1 MQEIPYVGNELELFQ
16 HATTWKNYF
25 GKFLQPYLK
34 GKVLEVG
41 AGIGGTTLHLC
52 DGTQTKWTCLEPD
65 RDLFQELKRKVDA
78 KELPA
83 CCEAVK
89 GVISDLPPSVTYNTI
104 MYIDVIEHIEDDRA
118 ELASA
123 YNYLDEGGYL
133 LVLVP
138 AHQYVFSPF
147 DKSIGHYRR
156 YNKKMLRQAAP
167 KGVTVKRMWYLDSM
181 GLIASVVNKLFLK
194 QSYPTTA
201 QVSMW
206 DKKLVPISKF
216 ADRLINYQ
224 TGKTLV
230 AIWQK
235 TSAQK

>member
-52 DGTQTKWTCLEPD
+52 DGTQNKWTCLEPD
-65 RDLFQELKRKVDA
+65 PQLFSELKRKVDA

-89 GVISDLPPSVTYNTI
+89 GVIKDLPPSEKFNTI
-104 MYIDVIEHIEDDRA
+104 MYIDVIEHIENDGA
-118 ELASA
+118 ELLSA
-123 YNYLDEGGYL
+123 YNYLEEGGYL
-133 LVLVP
+133 IVLVP

-147 DKSIGHYRR
+147 DKSIGHFRR
-156 YNKKMLRQAAP
+156 YNKKMLRNVAP
-167 KGVTVKRMWYLDSM
+167 NGMQVKKMWYLDCM
-181 GLIASVVNKLFLK
+181 GLMASVVNKLFLK
-194 QSYPTTA
+194 QSYPTLK
-201 QVSMW
+201 QISMW
-206 DKKLVPISKF
+206 DKTLVPISKV
-216 ADRLINYQ
+216 ADVLINYR

-230 AIWQK
+230 AVWQK
-235 TSAQK
+235 NHTQK

>member
-16 HATTWKNYF
+16 YASTWKNYF

-52 DGTQTKWTCLEPD
+52 DGSQDKWTCLEPD
-65 RDLFQELKRKVDA
+65 PRLFDELKRKVDS

-89 GVISDLPPSVTYNTI
+89 GVINNLPMQVKYNTI
-104 MYIDVIEHIEDDRA
+104 MYIDVIEHIEDDAA

-123 YNYLDEGGYL
+123 YNYLEEGGYL
-133 LVLVP
+133 VVLVP

-147 DKSIGHYRR
+147 DKSIGHFRR
-156 YNKKMLRQAAP
+156 YNKKMLRTAAP
-167 KGVTVKRMWYLDSM
+167 KGMSVNKMWYLDSM
-181 GLIASVVNKLFLK
+181 GLMASLVNKFFLK
-194 QSYPTTA
+194 QTYPTPK
-201 QVSMW
+201 QIRMW
-206 DKKLVPISKF
+206 DKKLVPVSRI
-216 ADRLINYQ
+216 ADVLINYQ
-224 TGKTLV
+224 TGKTLIGV
-230 AIWQK
+230 WQK
-235 TSAQK
+235 TKA